1 MRPPEPTITPQTM
14 RAGFQQYVEAR
25 FAEQGGE
32 FIDQLLDTTK
42 RLMPRNRVDAIDLL
56 EQFPLR
62 YNGLGVMEASES
74 VTKNYLIE
82 RGLAEGWMSV
92 DSDLALM
99 YNRKLAF
106 DFDRNEYAVKQASAL
121 DEAAEIERYNAR
133 LWRRRT
139 DPATQQG
146 ALNPAGRAGQN
157 GWLVSMT
164 ILSKAKTVR
173 LVNRRLVKMGGL
185 IRSSIGGGKT
195 SGTTGGGSNGLL
207 RRTQSSFR

>member
-1 MRPPEPTITPQTM
+1 M

-133 LWRRRT
+133 LWKAAPIQQRNRFKMQSIRRHEMGART
-139 DPATQQG
+139 
-146 ALNPAGRAGQN
+146 
-157 GWLVSMT
+157 M
-164 ILSKAKTVR
+164 I
-173 LVNRRLVKMGGL
+173 
-185 IRSSIGGGKT
+185 
-195 SGTTGGGSNGLL
+195 
-207 RRTQSSFR
+207 